1 MDKTLLFKAAE
12 AAQGINAA
20 QTAIEDRKR
29 AVDEAKAAVETA
41 KADLVEA
48 KADYDAVIAEF
59 VASGVPASKVKRNVE
74 DFLRILGDLGFVEA
88 SNDEATAPAEP
99 KAPRRKKAEAAP
111 SPELVSAVAKLSE
124 QGEPGVTMLNAQD
137 GATSSPA
144 EMAMATEINYED
156 TETASEHPAATDKT
170 APLGEIMVETLKGMM
185 GGASESQVEVVAHE
199 EVSTS
204 QPEDESAA
212 TTSEEQPDDQDEV
225 AVEET
230 PSPNADASA
239 EYEVDNTEAFTEILD
254 LIETIAVGEP
264 EAVSETL
271 VTLLNAADWFSR
283 EWEKQPLDVQFY
295 RDILN
300 LEFVESALKQTMG
313 DDLRDA
319 LVAVQINEESPRI
332 LDWFANAL
340 DLVEAGAAAKSYRE
354 HVIDYVAS
362 YDYVVSDD
370 LDQANEEPAV
380 EEASEVA
387 EEAVSDDARLVGETV
402 EDIGE
407 INFLEDAASVFAG
420 ATVVS
425 VEPAKS
431 EPAAENKP
439 AEPRSF
445 RPRFLGSKSQ
455 E

>member
-99 KAPRRKKAEAAP
+99 KAPRRKKSEAAP
-111 SPELVSAVAKLSE
+111 TPELVSAVAKLSE
-124 QGEPGVTMLNAQD
+124 QGEPGVIMLNAQD

-156 TETASEHPAATDKT
+156 PETASEHPAATDET

-185 GGASESQVEVVAHE
+185 GGASERQVEVVAHE
-199 EVSTS
+199 EVSPS
-204 QPEDESAA
+204 HCEDESDA
-212 TTSEEQPDDQDEV
+212 TSSEEQPDDQDEV

-230 PSPNADASA
+230 PSPDVAASA
-239 EYEVDNTEAFTEILD
+239 DYEVDNTEAFAEILD
-254 LIETIAVGEP
+254 LIETIAAGEP
-264 EAVSETL
+264 ETVSETL
-271 VTLLNAADWFSR
+271 VTMLNAADWFSR

-319 LVAVQINEESPRI
+319 LVAVQTNAASPRI

-340 DLVEAGAAAKSYRE
+340 DLVEAGAAAKSYGE
-354 HVIDYVAS
+354 YVLEYATS
-362 YDYVVSDD
+362 YD
-370 LDQANEEPAV
+370 LEQANEEPAV
-380 EEASEVA
+380 EEAPEVA

-407 INFLEDAASVFAG
+407 INFLEDAASIFAG

-431 EPAAENKP
+431 EPAAEVKP

-445 RPRFLGSKSQ
+445 RPRFLGSKG
-455 E
+455 